1 MNVSGKSRAGH
12 DAKLLAARDLTR
24 GRPLVVVLQAEP
36 ADGEGAGAARRYDLA
51 DKLRLATDLLDDG
64 VPAVLVLPALPA
76 RIAREVALIVTSYA
90 DTPGRSAEDVQ
101 VDLLRPLRAAITRQV
116 EPAVLDDVILF
127 LNARYA

>member
-1 MNVSGKSRAGH
+1 
-12 DAKLLAARDLTR
+12 
-24 GRPLVVVLQAEP
+24 
-36 ADGEGAGAARRYDLA
+36 
-51 DKLRLATDLLDDG
+51 
-64 VPAVLVLPALPA
+64 
-76 RIAREVALIVTSYA
+76 VTSYA